1 MMFKNQLLNPSQVV
15 RSHSP
20 VAGQAN
26 GRHQPKLALTIG
38 SPNVN
43 VRWFLS
49 LIPVKVKPK

>member
-49 LIPVKVKPK
+49 LIRVKVKPE